1 MTRKQMCAL
10 AAVSAMLFLTGIAV
24 WKLGQA
30 PAEANG
36 SPIAILTSSIVLYL
50 MYLFAA
56 LPSRSKTRK

>member
-24 WKLGQA
+24 LKLGNA
-30 PAEANG
+30 TAEGNS

-50 MYLFAA
+50 MYLFAT
-56 LPSRSKTRK
+56 LRGRK